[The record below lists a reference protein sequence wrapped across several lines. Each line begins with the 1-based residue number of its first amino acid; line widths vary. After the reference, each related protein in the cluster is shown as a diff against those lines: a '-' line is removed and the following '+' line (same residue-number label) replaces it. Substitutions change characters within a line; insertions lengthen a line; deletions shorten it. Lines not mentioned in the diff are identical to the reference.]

1 MTDQWRRVVTLHFG
15 GDRYG
20 ERALDAAACGEL
32 QRFQSLVTET
42 AKSLWRDKN
51 PGRARLPKNFEAR
64 TDLWLRSIED
74 GSTAIPFEI
83 PVDKP
88 LMNALEA
95 PQIDSEVT
103 EAIDLVHRVFLSVND
118 DIELPEKCP
127 KQLLSEFA
135 RLGESLSDSCTLT
148 FAPPKKNFAHVT
160 KRDRDRL
167 LSIVENSYEDEL
179 DIVGRVLEADVRK
192 RQFQIWIDDKTN
204 IVASFTKEQETQVT
218 SALKNHE
225 SVRLRVRGR
234 GEFTSGGKPRKVT
247 QVAEL
252 DPISSDSPQFSVDA
266 PRIEDVITDIFRDVP
281 EQEWDRVPT
290 DLSHRLDS
298 YISGRDEP

>member
-1 MTDQWRRVVTLHFG
+1 MTDQWRRVVTLHFSG
-15 GDRYG
+15 NRYG

-32 QRFQSLVTET
+32 QRFQTMVTET
-42 AKSLWRDKN
+42 AKALWRLKN
-51 PGRARLPKNFEAR
+51 PGRARLPKNFESR
-64 TDLWLRSIED
+64 TQLWLRSIED

-83 PVDKP
+83 PVDQP
-88 LMNALEA
+88 LMNMLEV
-95 PQIDSEVT
+95 PQIYGEVT
-103 EAIDLVHRVFLSVND
+103 EAVDLVHRVFLSVNND
-118 DIELPEKCP
+118 VELPENCP

-148 FAPPKKNFAHVT
+148 FAPPKKHVAHVT
-160 KRDRDRL
+160 KHDRDRL
-167 LSIVENSYEDEL
+167 LSIAENSYEDEL
-179 DIVGRVLEADVRK
+179 DIVGHVLEADVRK

-204 IVASFTKEQETQVT
+204 VVASFTKEQEAQVT

-234 GEFTSGGKPRKVT
+234 GEFTSEGKPRKVT
-247 QVAEL
+247 RVAEL
-252 DPISSDSPQFSVDA
+252 DPISSDPPKFRVDA

-281 EQEWDRVPT
+281 EQDWDRVPT

>member
-32 QRFQSLVTET
+32 QRFQFLVTET
-42 AKSLWRDKN
+42 AKSLWRNKN

-64 TDLWLRSIED
+64 THLWLRSIED

-225 SVRLRVRGR
+225 SVCLRVRGR
-234 GEFTSGGKPRKVT
+234 GEFTSGESLERLPKWRSLTPYRMIHPSLALT
-247 QVAEL
+247 H
-252 DPISSDSPQFSVDA
+252 
-266 PRIEDVITDIFRDVP
+266 
-281 EQEWDRVPT
+281 RV
-290 DLSHRLDS
+290 SKM
-298 YISGRDEP
+298 